1 MAVIMTISR
10 RVLLAAPLP
19 LAAAPTRAGKL
30 DWSTLRKEFLL
41 AKDVIYMNAANIA
54 PAPASVW
61 REYNKQLADFQS
73 NPSFQNREIYKTLS
87 ETVRTRL
94 ARWVKASPDEIAIV
108 RNTSEANNLIAQGLK
123 LNPGD
128 EVLITAH
135 NHPSNTQSWNL
146 RAKQSGATVVTAPVP
161 VMARTPTEL
170 IDPIAARITPRTRVI
185 AVSHFT
191 NTTGLL
197 YPVRELAALAHKN
210 NAWFH
215 VDGAQSFGWIN
226 LDLPALG
233 MDSFSGSMHKWPMGP
248 LESGIVY
255 VRAAS
260 LAHVTPAILSVD
272 YWSEKPTA
280 ARKFEML
287 GQRDDPRLRAI
298 EKTMDFLDSL
308 GPAEIEAR
316 ALAISTKLRDA
327 LRALPNAELRGSGE
341 PAVSGP
347 VIKVHFKGHDL
358 ASLYAKLWDRHR
370 LSIAKTDSG
379 DSMGLRFSPHVY
391 NTESDIDAVV
401 AALKKV

>member
-1 MAVIMTISR
+1 MAHIMTLSR
-10 RVLLAAPLP
+10 RTLLAAPL
-19 LAAAPTRAGKL
+19 AAAPARAAKP

-41 AKDVIYMNAANIA
+41 SKDVIYMNAANIA
-54 PAPASVW
+54 PTPAAVL
-61 REYNKQLADFQS
+61 REYHKQLADFQS
-73 NPSFQNREIYKTLS
+73 NPAYQNREVYKTLS
-87 ETVRTRL
+87 ETVRSRL
-94 ARWVKASPDEIAIV
+94 AAWVKAQPDEIAIA
-108 RNTSEANNLIAQGLK
+108 RNTSEGNNLIAQGVRLK
-123 LNPGD
+123 AGD

-146 RAKQSGATVVTAPVP
+146 RAQQSGATVVVAPVP
-161 VMARTPTEL
+161 VMAKTPGEL
-170 IDPIAARITPRTRVI
+170 LDTIAAKITPRTRVI

-197 YPVRELAALAHKN
+197 YPVREIAALARKN

-233 MDSFSGSMHKWPMGP
+233 MDSFTGSMHKWPMGP
-248 LESGIVY
+248 LESGLVY
-255 VRAAS
+255 VRAAR
-260 LAHVTPAILSVD
+260 LADVSPAILSVD
-272 YWSEKPTA
+272 YWSDKPTA
-280 ARKFEML
+280 ARKFETL

-298 EKTMDFLDSL
+298 EKTMDFLEGL
-308 GPAEIEAR
+308 GAAEIEAR
-316 ALAISTKLRDA
+316 AIAISSKLRDA
-327 LRALPNAELRGSGE
+327 LRALPNADLRGSGE

-347 VIKVHFKGHDL
+347 VIKVQFKGHDL
-358 ASLYAKLWDRHR
+358 AALYAKLWDRHR

-391 NTESDIDAVV
+391 NTEAEIDSVV